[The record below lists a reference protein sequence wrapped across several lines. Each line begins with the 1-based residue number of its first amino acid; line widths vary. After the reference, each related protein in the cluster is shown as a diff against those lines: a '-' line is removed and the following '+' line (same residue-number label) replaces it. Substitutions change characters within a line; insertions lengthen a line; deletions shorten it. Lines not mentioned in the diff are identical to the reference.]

1 VTLSFAET
9 YVLHYSFKPMP
20 NLNHKNQFKTHAE
33 LNFRSELGLSNLSIS
48 ITLLFA
54 LITKFSF
61 NSI

>member
-1 VTLSFAET
+1 
-9 YVLHYSFKPMP
+9 MP